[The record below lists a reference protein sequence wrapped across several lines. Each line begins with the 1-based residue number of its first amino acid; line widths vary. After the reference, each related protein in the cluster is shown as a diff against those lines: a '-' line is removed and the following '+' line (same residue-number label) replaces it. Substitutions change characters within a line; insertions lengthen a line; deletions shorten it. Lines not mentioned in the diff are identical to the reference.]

1 MKFIR
6 HTVIPK
12 GAKQHKGL
20 HLVCADRSQKTYSRR
35 VWFTV
40 GGNKVEYPFDVSMK
54 TAGLTTAKIL
64 FNSVL
69 STPGAKFRTTDIKDL
84 ELPKHT
90 HGTHGVNTHIPVSAI
105 IPDDIMLQ
113 YTT

>member
-1 MKFIR
+1 MAQSNIKVSTLSVLTAHKR
-6 HTVIPK
+6 HTQGEYGSPLEATKSITHSMSARKQQDSPQPK
-12 GAKQHKGL
+12 
-20 HLVCADRSQKTYSRR
+20 SYS
-35 VWFTV
+35 
-40 GGNKVEYPFDVSMK
+40 
-54 TAGLTTAKIL
+54 TA
-64 FNSVL
+64 SSPH
-69 STPGAKFRTTDIKDL
+69 STPGAKFMTTDIKDL